1 MKNKFQFNNSLYLVT
16 EESVP
21 LDTFLDIIQ
30 KSVAG
35 GVDLVQLREKRALG
49 NLFYEK
55 ALAVKQLLQ
64 TTGVPLIIN
73 DRVDVALAIG
83 ADGVHVGQSDLPLQA
98 VKKIIPET
106 MIVGISAANLDEALE
121 AEKKW
126 CRLHRSRCPFSTSSK
141 QDANLLPE
149 GILEKICQQVSI
161 PVIAIGGLTAERIK
175 TLAPSKISGAAF
187 VSAIMKAENPEQASQ
202 VLKEVLQSM

>member
-21 LDTFLDIIQ
+21 LDTLLDIIQ

-35 GVDLVQLREKRALG
+35 GVDVVQLREKSSSG
-49 NLFYEK
+49 KLFYEK

-121 AEKKW
+121 AE
-126 CRLHRSRCPFSTSSK
+126 RNGADYIGVGALFSTSSK
-141 QDANLLPE
+141 EDAKVLPE
-149 GILEKICQQVSI
+149 GMFEKICEQVSI
-161 PVIAIGGLTAERIK
+161 PVIAIGGLTADRIK
-175 TLAPSKISGAAF
+175 TLSNCKISGAAI
-187 VSAIMKAENPEQASQ
+187 VSAIMKADHPEQAAKE
-202 VLKEVLQSM
+202 LKEILM